1 MKNKKVL
8 IVSDNQIILKGFIE
22 IIDGLQ
28 NVDNIHWEYAV
39 SPYSNQKQFQETIQR
54 KVDVFDMKR
63 EADIQQLLNYNLI
76 FSIHCKQLFPKE
88 LFSKVKCINV
98 HPGFNPI
105 NRGWYPQVFAIINDK
120 IIGAT
125 IHEINENLDDGPV
138 IARAEVEKKETDT
151 SLDLYNRVVNKEL
164 ELVRLHIENIL
175 SDNYQTF
182 IPTEE
187 PFLYLKKDYNN
198 LLEIDLE
205 KKYTG
210 KEFINLLRALSHAPY
225 KNAFYISRKTGKK
238 IYMSIHLE
246 EEK

>member
-1 MKNKKVL
+1 MTNKKVL
-8 IVSDNQIILKGFIE
+8 IVSDNQIILKGFVE
-22 IIDGLQ
+22 IIDSLQ
-28 NVDNIHWEYAV
+28 NFGNIHWEYAV

-54 KVDVFDMKR
+54 EVGIFDMKKGK
-63 EADIQQLLNYNLI
+63 DIQQLLNYNLI

-98 HPGFNPI
+98 HPGFNPV
-105 NRGWYPQVFAIINDK
+105 NRGWYPQVFAIIHER

-164 ELVRLHIENIL
+164 ELIKLHIKDIL
-175 SDNYQTF
+175 TDNYQTF
-182 IPTEE
+182 IPEE
-187 PFLYLKKDYNN
+187 QAFLFLKKDFNN
-198 LLEIDLE
+198 LLEIDIE

-210 KEFINLLRALSHAPY
+210 KEFVNLLRALSHAPY
-225 KNAFYISRKTGKK
+225 KNAFYISPETGKK
-238 IYMSIHLE
+238 IYMSIQLE